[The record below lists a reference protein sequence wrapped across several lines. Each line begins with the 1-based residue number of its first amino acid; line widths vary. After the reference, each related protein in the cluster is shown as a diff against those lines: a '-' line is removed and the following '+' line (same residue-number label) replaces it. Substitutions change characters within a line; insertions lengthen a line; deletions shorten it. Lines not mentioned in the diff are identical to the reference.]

1 MGNKAQEQKRLLV
14 CTLSQKSRKKMRVA
28 SRKGYRG
35 TPTTVR
41 ANRGRKP
48 KVTPSTMW
56 RGRGEETQKKGE
68 DWHIRS

>member
-48 KVTPSTMW
+48 KVTPST
-56 RGRGEETQKKGE
+56 RGEETQKKGE